1 MSASSGSQRP
11 SAATGGRRLGVRT
24 VDKARPDVRG
34 LAQAF
39 VGVIL
44 ARRFESRDEANQ
56 ALKDYPMLHTA
67 TGPETGK
74 PVD

>member
-1 MSASSGSQRP
+1 MSGP
-11 SAATGGRRLGVRT
+11 SAARRPAAASGGRRLGVRT
-24 VDKARPDVRG
+24 VDKSQPDVRG

-56 ALKDYPMLHTA
+56 ALKEYPMRHTA
-67 TGPETGK
+67 PK
-74 PVD
+74 PRKGDGIE

>member
-1 MSASSGSQRP
+1 MSSPANPRRP
-11 SAATGGRRLGVRT
+11 SPATGGRRLGVRT
-24 VDKARPDVRG
+24 VDKPQPDVRG

-56 ALKDYPMLHTA
+56 ALKNYPMLHTA
-67 TGPETGK
+67 PRPDEACE
-74 PVD
+74 VE

>member
-1 MSASSGSQRP
+1 
-11 SAATGGRRLGVRT
+11 VHT
-24 VDKARPDVRG
+24 VDKSQPDVRG

-56 ALKDYPMLHTA
+56 ALRDYPMLHTA
-67 TGPETGK
+67 ARPEK
-74 PVD
+74 DDAVE